1 MPELEADVRIRALGN
16 AATAS
21 RRSTVIDMASCRTES
36 TELSETTQR
45 PGSYGAVKNVTP
57 AGTPARSLRLSVGEQ
72 IQLARIR
79 SERAKGFLP
88 SMPEIDFLLEV
99 IERLTR

>member
-1 MPELEADVRIRALGN
+1 VRIRAL
-16 AATAS
+16 AADATAS
-21 RRSTVIDMASCRTES
+21 RRSTVIDMASCRTVD
-36 TELSETTQR
+36 TDHSETTPR
-45 PGSYGAVKNVTP
+45 TGLYGVAVNAMTND
-57 AGTPARSLRLSVGEQ
+57 TPARSSRLSVGEQ

>member
-1 MPELEADVRIRALGN
+1 MRIRAL
-16 AATAS
+16 AADVTAS
-21 RRSTVIDMASCRTES
+21 PRLTVIDMASCRTVD
-36 TELSETTQR
+36 TEPLERTRTTE
-45 PGSYGAVKNVTP
+45 SYGAVKNVTP
-57 AGTPARSLRLSVGEQ
+57 ADTQAHSSRLSVGEQ

>member
-1 MPELEADVRIRALGN
+1 MRIRAL
-16 AATAS
+16 AADATAS
-21 RRSTVIDMASCRTES
+21 RRSTVIDMASCRTVD
-36 TELSETTQR
+36 TEPSERTQTTE
-45 PGSYGAVKNVTP
+45 SYGAVKNVTP
-57 AGTPARSLRLSVGEQ
+57 VDTPAHSSRLSVGEQ